1 MWLLCASLLEQTAI
15 AQSAQSASTTG
26 TLVIVRTARD
36 ASIVTRVRTELAG
49 SAFEIVEIDA
59 GPGTAR
65 AALEQIAAEYGAS
78 AVMRVRSEPASVEVW
93 SRSVASDAQG
103 TIDLVTVPDGETH
116 EDEVLALRAVETLRA
131 RSLTL
136 APAPSARAAQ
146 KPEPVAST
154 AQPAAET
161 DVPEPDEPAPI
172 TPQLWLELAPAIV
185 LSPSELGPQLG
196 GLLGAR
202 AQLSSLVSMAGFA
215 FVPLWRED
223 LEAVEGSAH
232 VATWL
237 LGAAIDA
244 QLRTRPWQL
253 SGGAGI
259 ASVLTQMS
267 GSASAPFEGDD
278 VLKTSAAP
286 FLHGSLQLE
295 LGASVRACLR
305 ALIGFAA
312 PAVVVRFEDRDIAS
326 WGRPFALLSLGVELP
341 LTRL

>member
-1 MWLLCASLLEQTAI
+1 M
-15 AQSAQSASTTG
+15 AQSAPSTSASG

-65 AALEQIAAEYGAS
+65 AALAQLGDEQGAS
-78 AVMRVRSEPASVEVW
+78 AVMRVRSDPASVELW
-93 SRSVASDAQG
+93 SRSAGSDEEG
-103 TIDLVTVPDGETH
+103 TIDLITVPDGETH

-136 APAPSARAAQ
+136 APAPSARAAP
-146 KPEPVAST
+146 KPEPKPAASI
-154 AQPAAET
+154 APPAAET
-161 DVPEPDEPAPI
+161 DVPENDEPPAI
-172 TPQLWLELAPAIV
+172 APQLWLELAPAIV
-185 LSPSELGPQLG
+185 LSSSELGPQLG
-196 GLLGAR
+196 GLLSAR
-202 AQLSSLVSMAGFA
+202 AQLSSLLSIAGFA

-223 LEAVEGSAH
+223 LEAAEGSAH

-244 QLRTRPWQL
+244 HLRMRAWEL

-286 FLHGSLQLE
+286 FLRGTLALE

-305 ALIGFAA
+305 ALIGFTA
-312 PAVVVRFEDRDIAS
+312 PEVVVRFEDRDIAS

-341 LTRL
+341 LTAL